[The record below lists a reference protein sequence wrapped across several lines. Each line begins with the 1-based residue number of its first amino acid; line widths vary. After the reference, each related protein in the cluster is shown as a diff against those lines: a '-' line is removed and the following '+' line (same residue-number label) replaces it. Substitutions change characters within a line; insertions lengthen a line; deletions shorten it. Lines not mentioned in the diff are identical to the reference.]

1 MSAMIQRK
9 VIRPNYRQKSQLGY
23 SRIQLRTQGLNSADS
38 RSKSALGPKGDMA
51 ALKCDFRYAPTS
63 GLNSDIG
70 PCQKHAPSKES
81 C

>member
-1 MSAMIQRK
+1 M
-9 VIRPNYRQKSQLGY
+9 
-23 SRIQLRTQGLNSADS
+23 LRGAKGVKGGLLMAANVAYGS
-38 RSKSALGPKGDMA
+38 KGDMA

>member
-1 MSAMIQRK
+1 MI
-9 VIRPNYRQKSQLGY
+9 RQVPLVEPARATNTFDVANGS
-23 SRIQLRTQGLNSADS
+23 
-38 RSKSALGPKGDMA
+38 KGDMA